1 MQHLSGSEVEW
12 DFYHLYRKEEDEDGF
27 PFRVLTQ
34 KIINGESLEGR
45 DEDATGELLHSG
57 SFVVGNSASP
67 A

>member
-1 MQHLSGSEVEW
+1 MCSSDL
-12 DFYHLYRKEEDEDGF
+12 KAEDEDGF